1 MVQQERQ
8 TNKSDSNIPP
18 LLNFVI
24 KGNNEADSAHK
35 NVCKVLTLPRKMMQI
50 KLMQAAVIEVIVDD
64 H

>member
-1 MVQQERQ
+1 MVQHERQ
-8 TNKSDSNIPP
+8 TNKSDSK

-24 KGNNEADSAHK
+24 MGNNEADSTYK

>member
-1 MVQQERQ
+1 MVQHERQ
-8 TNKSDSNIPP
+8 TNKSDSNILP

-24 KGNNEADSAHK
+24 MGNNEADSAYK